1 MVFCSKLKEKGVL
14 AGSVGKGRIRLVTHW
29 GIDRTDVE
37 GALDVIIEVAA
48 ELQE

>member
-14 AGSVGKGRIRLVTHW
+14 AGSVGKGKIRLVTHW
-29 GIDRTDVE
+29 GIERADAE

-48 ELQE
+48 ELRK